1 MVISMGRKIDIDKAH
16 KNIVDFIRNYVAKTG
31 NNGVVIGLSGGLDSA
46 VSAYLAVE
54 ALGFDKVLGVMM
66 PELSITCPESLLD
79 ASNVADQLGIE
90 LKTVEI
96 SKIVDS
102 YALELGADY
111 LNTNIGANGNLKS
124 RIRMCSLY
132 YYANLLN
139 KLVLGTGNKS
149 EIVLGYF
156 TKYGDG
162 GVDLEPIGGLYKTEV
177 RILARSLGVPED
189 IIMKP
194 PSAELC
200 IGQYDEEDLGN
211 PYEVIDEILVELIDN
226 RKSMEEVKKQF
237 NLGKDIDEFVKRIQ
251 QNAHKSS
258 MPPIAHIG

>member
-1 MVISMGRKIDIDKAH
+1 MGRIIDIDKAH
-16 KNIVDFIRNYVAKTG
+16 KNIVDFIRNYVAKAG

-54 ALGFDKVLGVMM
+54 ALGHENVLGVMM
-66 PELSITCPESLLD
+66 PDLSTSCPDSLLD
-79 ASNVADQLGIE
+79 ARKVGELLGIE
-90 LKTVEI
+90 LKTIEI
-96 SKIVDS
+96 SKIIDS

-132 YYANLLN
+132 YYANFLN

-162 GVDLEPIGGLYKTEV
+162 GADLEPIGGLYKTEV
-177 RILARSLGVPED
+177 RILARALGVPDD
-189 IIMKP
+189 IINKP
-194 PSAELC
+194 PSADLYV
-200 IGQYDEEDLGN
+200 GQCDEIDLGN
-211 PYEVIDEILVELIDN
+211 SYEVIDTMLVELIDN
-226 RKSMEEVKKQF
+226 RKSIEEVKKQF
-237 NLGKDIDEFVKRIQ
+237 ELDRDIDELVKRIQ

-258 MPPIAHIG
+258 MPPIVQIG

>member
-1 MVISMGRKIDIDKAH
+1 MGRNIDIDEAH
-16 KNIVDFIRNYVAKTG
+16 KNIVDFIRKYVADAG

-54 ALGFDKVLGVMM
+54 ALGKDSVLGVMM
-66 PELSITCPESLLD
+66 PELSTTCPDSLLD
-79 ASNVADQLGIE
+79 ASKVADKLGIE
-90 LKTVEI
+90 LKTVDI
-96 SKIVDS
+96 SKVVDA
-102 YALELGADY
+102 YALEIGDDFLD
-111 LNTNIGANGNLKS
+111 TNIETNGNLKS
-124 RIRMCSLY
+124 RVRMCTLY

-139 KLVLGTGNKS
+139 RLVLGTGNKS

-162 GVDLEPIGGLYKTEV
+162 GIDFEPIGGLYKTEV

-189 IIMKP
+189 IIKKP

-200 IGQYDEEDLGN
+200 VDQYDETDLGN
-211 PYEVIDEILVELIDN
+211 PYEIIDEILVELIDN
-226 RKSMEEVKKQF
+226 RKGVDDVKEQF
-237 NLGKDIDEFVKRIQ
+237 DMGEDIDELVKRIQ